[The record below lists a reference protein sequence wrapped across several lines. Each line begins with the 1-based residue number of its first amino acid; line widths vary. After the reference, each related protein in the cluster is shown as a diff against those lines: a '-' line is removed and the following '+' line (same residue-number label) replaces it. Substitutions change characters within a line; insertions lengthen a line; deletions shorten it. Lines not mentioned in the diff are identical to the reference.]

1 MAHFV
6 HVSTTV
12 SKLGNAIPTVNLPP
26 IVTCRPDAPCF
37 KDCYARRGNFRYKN
51 VMSSMENNLLAYK
64 ENPQL
69 FFTMIAEV
77 WQNFLRTR
85 WFAAGDIVD
94 MDFLKGMCWV
104 ARKCPNTK
112 ILCFTKKYELINQF
126 LDEGHKIPKNFR
138 IVFSRWK
145 DFPCDNKY
153 NLPETW
159 VYFPKGGKDINALIP
174 EDAIPCSGK
183 CSKCA
188 ACWNLKK
195 GQSVVFKKH

>member
-69 FFTMIAEV
+69 FFTMIAKV

>member
-26 IVTCRPDAPCF
+26 VVTCRPDAPCF

-51 VMSSMENNLLAYK
+51 VMNSMENNLLAYK
-64 ENPQL
+64 ENPHL

-77 WQNFLRTR
+77 WQNFLRAR

-94 MDFLKGMCWV
+94 KEFLKGMCWV

-112 ILCFTKKYELINQF
+112 ILCFTKKYELVNQF
-126 LDEGHKIPKNFR
+126 LDEGHKIPKNFK

-145 DFPCDNKY
+145 DFPCNNKY

-159 VYFPKGGKDINALIP
+159 VYFPKGEKDINALIP

>member
-12 SKLGNAIPTVNLPP
+12 SKLGNTIPTVNLPP
-26 IVTCRPDAPCF
+26 VITCRPDAPCF
-37 KDCYARRGNFRYKN
+37 KDCYARRGNFRYQN
-51 VMSSMENNLLAYK
+51 VVNSMENNLLAYK
-64 ENPQL
+64 ENPKL
-69 FFTMIAEV
+69 FFAMIAEV
-77 WQNFLRTR
+77 WQNFLRAR
-85 WFAAGDIVD
+85 WFSAGDIVD

-138 IVFSRWK
+138 VVFSRWK

-159 VYFPKGGKDINALIP
+159 VYFPKGKKDINALIP
-174 EDAIPCSGK
+174 EGAIPCSGK